1 MSAYFQFRPSMDP
14 NLLKVLRFAF
24 LTMLWEVLLKGN
36 LCSPGV
42 VYMQYNQI
50 IIKTCD
56 YLEKTVFI

>member
-1 MSAYFQFRPSMDP
+1 MDP
-14 NLLKVLRFAF
+14 NLFNVLRFAF
-24 LTMLWEVLLKGN
+24 LIMLWEVLLTGN
-36 LCSPGV
+36 LCNPGV